1 MRFELNKEFV
11 DQLQVAI
18 QERSDESIKTMVSE
32 LHPADVAEIFS
43 ELEPDD
49 AHYLF
54 ELLPSELTA
63 EAIIELE
70 EDDRE
75 ELLKNL
81 PGQEIAHTVIEHMDS
96 DDAADVILELPEEK
110 QGEVLSSISD
120 IEQAGDIVDLLN
132 YDPDTAGGLMA
143 TELINVNENLTVRA
157 CVEEIRKQASDV
169 DEFFY
174 VYVIDDQELLKGVLP
189 LKKLLLASDNQK
201 IKSIIEDITSVKTD
215 DDAEDV
221 ANIMRKY
228 DMVSIPV
235 VDSIGRLK
243 GRITI
248 DDVVDVIKDEAD
260 EDYQLMSGITGDVD
274 SSDSVFKLTKA
285 RIPWLLIGLAGGIL
299 ASLVIGG
306 FDCQLIQ
313 HPELAFFITMIA
325 AMGGNVAIQSSSI
338 IVQGLANNSLGFDSA
353 GRKLLK
359 EILGALLN
367 GLIVAVLAIVYNIVV
382 GHSFALTLTVSMS
395 LVTVVMFAAIVG
407 TALPL
412 LFEKMH
418 IDPAVATGPFITTIN
433 DIMGMVFYFCIAR
446 CCYALFV

>member
-18 QERSDESIKTMVSE
+18 QERSDESIKAMVSE

-54 ELLPSELTA
+54 DLLPPELTA
-63 EAIIELE
+63 DAIIELE

-81 PGQEIAHTVIEHMDS
+81 PGQEIAHVVIEHMDS
-96 DDAADVILELPEEK
+96 DDAADVISELPEEK
-110 QGEVLSSISD
+110 QDEVLSNISD

-143 TELINVNENLTVRA
+143 TEMISVNENLTVRN
-157 CVEEIRKQASDV
+157 CVEEIRKQAPDV
-169 DEFFY
+169 GEFFY
-174 VYVIDDQELLKGVLP
+174 VYVVDDQEVLKGMLP
-189 LKKLLLASDNQK
+189 LNKLLLANDNQK
-201 IKSIIEDITSVKTD
+201 IKSIIEDIISVKTD
-215 DDAEDV
+215 DDCEDV

-248 DDVVDVIKDEAD
+248 DDVVDVIKEEAE

-306 FDCQLIQ
+306 FDCQLVQ

-359 EILGALLN
+359 EIMGALLN
-367 GLIVAVLAIVYNIVV
+367 GLIVASLAVIYNVVV
-382 GHSFALTLTVSMS
+382 GHSFALTLTVSIS
-395 LVTVVMFAAIVG
+395 LVTVVLFAAIVG

-412 LFEKMH
+412 LFEKIH

-446 CCYALFV
+446 CCYSLFL

>member
-11 DQLQVAI
+11 EELQLAI
-18 QERSDESIKTMVSE
+18 QERSDESIKSMVAE
-32 LHPADVAEIFS
+32 LHPADVAEILG

-54 ELLPSELTA
+54 NLLPSELTA
-63 EAIIELE
+63 DAIIELE

-75 ELLKNL
+75 ELLEDL
-81 PGQEIAHTVIEHMDS
+81 SGQEIAHAVIDHMDS
-96 DDAADVILELPEEK
+96 DDAADIISELPEEK
-110 QGEVLSSISD
+110 QDEVLSNISD

-143 TELINVNENLTVRA
+143 TELISVNENMTVRN
-157 CVEEIRKQASDV
+157 CVEEIRKQAPGV
-169 DEFFY
+169 GEFFY
-174 VYVIDDQELLKGVLP
+174 VYVIDDQEILKGVLP
-189 LKKLLLASDNQK
+189 LKSLLLANDNQK
-201 IKSIIEDITSVKTD
+201 VKSIVEDIISVKTD
-215 DDAEDV
+215 DSCEEV

-228 DMVSIPV
+228 DMVSMPV

-260 EDYQLMSGITGDVD
+260 EDYQIMSGITGDVD

-285 RIPWLLIGLAGGIL
+285 RIPWLLIGMGGGIL
-299 ASLVIGG
+299 SSIVVKG
-306 FDCQLIQ
+306 FDSDIAL
-313 HPELAFFITMIA
+313 HPVMAGFIPMIG

-338 IVQGLANNSLGFDSA
+338 IVQGLANNSLGLDSA
-353 GRKLLK
+353 GKKILK
-359 EILGALLN
+359 EMLGAMLN
-367 GLIVAVLAIVYNIVV
+367 GAIVATLAFIYNFFAND
-382 GHSFALTLTVSMS
+382 FALSITVSLS
-395 LVTVVMFAAIVG
+395 LVAVVLFAAIVG

-412 LFEKMH
+412 AFNRLK

-433 DIMGMVFYFCIAR
+433 DIMGMVIYFLIGCF
-446 CCYALFV
+446 CYSIF